1 MIDNSEIENILD
13 KLENMED
20 ELLAVELLKEF
31 NCASAEL
38 GRILLNLDSKLTNE
52 EWISQC
58 ELAQKNLDNIREK
71 INKL

>member
-31 NCASAEL
+31 NRASAEL
-38 GRILLNLDSKLTNE
+38 GRILLNLDSKLTSE
-52 EWISQC
+52 EWIFQC
-58 ELAQKNLDNIREK
+58 ELAQKNLDIIREK